1 MFRLSSSSSSVQC
14 VVPRSFRRRRQ
25 QSSRTKRRAR
35 RVKPSSLVFGIFG
48 RASNS
53 CPPLARPSI
62 VCPRIVSSRASSTC
76 FRITTRHACA
86 VPLPR
91 HQSIFF
97 STASLG
103 GRTPAEATTS
113 SNGRNESKGPSHG
126 VPTISRLG
134 PLRVPFSSPLPP
146 PHLLTR
152 HGFDVP
158 ALVAARR
165 PHFVGV
171 DCVHFFRTPIRL
183 FALPPPLPSC
193 RLRHASRPR
202 VDSPRHL
209 SSAPNPPYR
218 IPDASEPVD
227 DPASSLPRPWYLAAS
242 PRPASRPARSSSLI
256 FHFCGLAR
264 ACLMVAQDRARSR
277 GARIT
282 PLYGSTSRAG
292 YPPPSRPFHVPSPRS
307 LSTNLTRTGPSLSRA
322 LFVVALLCRFPWFS
336 PARSCFTS
344 ALSLSPP
351 QLVSPVFLR
360 YIIHPFRL
368 FFGRKGL
375 RKVRHAEKRRTR
387 LPKSIVA
394 RHFHREGWF
403 DGKAEEAGR
412 NQRLSGRAIRV

>member
-152 HGFDVP
+152 HGFDV
-158 ALVAARR
+158 L
-165 PHFVGV
+165 
-171 DCVHFFRTPIRL
+171 
-183 FALPPPLPSC
+183 
-193 RLRHASRPR
+193 
-202 VDSPRHL
+202 
-209 SSAPNPPYR
+209 
-218 IPDASEPVD
+218 
-227 DPASSLPRPWYLAAS
+227 
-242 PRPASRPARSSSLI
+242 SLI
-256 FHFCGLAR
+256 H
-264 ACLMVAQDRARSR
+264 
-277 GARIT
+277 I
-282 PLYGSTSRAG
+282 
-292 YPPPSRPFHVPSPRS
+292 
-307 LSTNLTRTGPSLSRA
+307 
-322 LFVVALLCRFPWFS
+322 
-336 PARSCFTS
+336 
-344 ALSLSPP
+344 
-351 QLVSPVFLR
+351 
-360 YIIHPFRL
+360 
-368 FFGRKGL
+368 
-375 RKVRHAEKRRTR
+375 
-387 LPKSIVA
+387 
-394 RHFHREGWF
+394 
-403 DGKAEEAGR
+403 
-412 NQRLSGRAIRV
+412 

>member
-183 FALPPPLPSC
+183 FALPPPPPLLSTPTCVSTARRLAPPSQFSPQSPLPHPGRIRACRRSRIVAASTVVPRRLAPPRLTARPLVKPDFSLLWLGACVSDGRPGPSTEPRSTDHTSVRIYVSRRLSSPITPFSRPLPSIPLHQFDENRSEPEQSSFC
-193 RLRHASRPR
+193 RSSTLSFS
-202 VDSPRHL
+202 VVL
-209 SSAPNPPYR
+209 SSSFLLYVC
-218 IPDASEPVD
+218 SL
-227 DPASSLPRPWYLAAS
+227 SLPSSASLACFFAIHHS
-242 PRPASRPARSSSLI
+242 PLSFVFRKERTEKSSA
-256 FHFCGLAR
+256 CREEENEATKEYCR
-264 ACLMVAQDRARSR
+264 AAL
-277 GARIT
+277 
-282 PLYGSTSRAG
+282 
-292 YPPPSRPFHVPSPRS
+292 PSRRMV
-307 LSTNLTRTGPSLSRA
+307 
-322 LFVVALLCRFPWFS
+322 
-336 PARSCFTS
+336 
-344 ALSLSPP
+344 
-351 QLVSPVFLR
+351 
-360 YIIHPFRL
+360 
-368 FFGRKGL
+368 
-375 RKVRHAEKRRTR
+375 
-387 LPKSIVA
+387 
-394 RHFHREGWF
+394 
-403 DGKAEEAGR
+403 
-412 NQRLSGRAIRV
+412 